1 MSQLPGFLGRPAKRL
16 AVGRKNSHQIFLVR
30 VEGLLPLVWEEETV
44 IVTEEAA
51 NVVENE
57 AATQVTDTL
66 PEKPV
71 KPCRGTEPRLFV
83 PRHDVGK
90 VGGRIQHLDIL
101 GVVPARDLQV
111 DAVALQHG
119 DLVLPRTELLRGGV
133 RL

>member
-1 MSQLPGFLGRPAKRL
+1 MSQVARFLRRPAERL
-16 AVGRKNSHQIFLVR
+16 AIGRKNSHQIFLVR
-30 VEGLLPLVWEEETV
+30 LEGLLPLVREEETM

-57 AATQVTDTL
+57 AASQITDTL

-71 KPCRGTEPRLFV
+71 KPCRGPEPRLFV

-101 GVVPARDLQV
+101 GVV
-111 DAVALQHG
+111 
-119 DLVLPRTELLRGGV
+119 
-133 RL
+133 

>member
-1 MSQLPGFLGRPAKRL
+1 MSQLARFLRRAAERL
-16 AVGRKNSHQIFLVR
+16 AVGSKNSHQILLVR
-30 VEGLLPLVWEEETV
+30 LEGLLPLVWEEETV

-57 AATQVTDTL
+57 AARQVSDTF

-90 VGGRIQHLDIL
+90 IGGRIQNLDIL
-101 GVVPARDLQV
+101 AVVRDRNLQV

-119 DLVLPRTELLRGGV
+119 DLVLPGAELFRGGHA
-133 RL
+133 L